1 MLVIQTNDSIVNF
14 AESRDY
20 RHMCIDDVNSYC
32 VTFGLSHA
40 SEQPFQCIVSDSSL
54 KTIVLNRSESGARLF
69 PSRSLIGIEVLG

>member
-1 MLVIQTNDSIVNF
+1 MLVLQTNDSIVNF
-14 AESRDY
+14 AESRNY
-20 RHMCIDDVNSYC
+20 RQCIDDVNSYC
-32 VTFGLSHA
+32 VTFGVSHA